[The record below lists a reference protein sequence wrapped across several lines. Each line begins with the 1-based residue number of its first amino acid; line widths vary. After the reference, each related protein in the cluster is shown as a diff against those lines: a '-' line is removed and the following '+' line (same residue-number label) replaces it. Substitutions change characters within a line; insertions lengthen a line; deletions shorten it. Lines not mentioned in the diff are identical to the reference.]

1 MSERVI
7 ICGVRSPNGVDLAQI
22 KQMGGRAGRSKRD
35 ANPVVHIVAEEEC
48 VSSLAL
54 IDAVPPVNSA
64 FDDEHAVSFHL
75 LSKINDLKSK
85 DNVEKWFSRSLAYAQ
100 GKRVDFDSVFERL
113 VGLQVFEEYEEQFR
127 LTRLGEVCKRY
138 YFSPEA
144 VFSWKEKFGKLLENG
159 DSTEDCAI
167 AWALATGRVS
177 FDVGFGVADELLSQF
192 PGDFRPSSECA
203 PEAVLWL
210 AIFNGVSVPGCT
222 SLKKSLKS
230 DWGRI
235 SSALRAIDKCCGW
248 NHEWY
253 WDNLNMMVKHGVP
266 YDAVKYF
273 SIPNMTSGWAR
284 QCFDCGIAVE
294 DVPVEVD

>member
-1 MSERVI
+1 MI

-22 KQMGGRAGRSKRD
+22 KQMGGRAGRSRRD

-48 VSSLAL
+48 VSSLAM

-75 LSKINDLKSK
+75 LPKINELKSK

-113 VGLQVFEEYEEQFR
+113 VGLQVFEEHEEQFR
-127 LTRLGEVCKRY
+127 LTRLGEVCKQY

-144 VFSWKEKFGKLLENG
+144 VFSWKEKFGKLFENG

-177 FDVGFGVADELLSQF
+177 FDVGFGVADELLAQF

-203 PEAVLWL
+203 SEAVLWL
-210 AIFNGVSVPGCT
+210 AIFNGVSVPSCA
-222 SLKKSLKS
+222 SLKKGLKS

-235 SSALRAIDKCCGW
+235 SSTLRAIDKCFGW

-253 WDNLNMMVKHGVP
+253 WGDLDTMVKHGVP
-266 YDAVKYF
+266 YGAVKYF

-284 QCFDCGIAVE
+284 QCFDCE
-294 DVPVEVD
+294 